1 MDLSSTTCVNL
12 VYCRLAVSVLKWS
25 AAWFSRSTSA
35 SSGQARVCAIPPGGT
50 SSKQTTTAASGKSIL
65 TADSAL
71 FADPHIVPH
80 HRSVLCPNRLDAD
93 ECEGVAQVAGE
104 NLASGALGLGVVAR
118 EQLGAHPVADA
129 VRVSVH
135 AHDVEDGLGTVDRL
149 VVEVTRRQQHHQ
161 QEDDPA
167 HHVVLPG
174 GALVLPE
181 DETLDGA
188 AQAAQGGGAVGGRRV
203 VHPVYGEPLQGEPV
217 PGGPVQGEPRC
228 GVAAAAG
235 SRMRPS
241 RMCTMRPA

>member
-12 VYCRLAVSVLKWS
+12 VYCRLAVRVLKWS

-35 SSGQARVCAIPPGGT
+35 SSGQARVCAVPPGET
-50 SSKQTTTAASGKSIL
+50 SSRQATTAASGKSVL

-80 HRSVLCPNRLDAD
+80 HRSVLCPNRLDAG
-93 ECEGVAQVAGE
+93 EGEGGGQVAGGKHGG
-104 NLASGALGLGVVAR
+104 GAAGLGVLAR
-118 EQLGAHPVADA
+118 EQLGAHPVADSF
-129 VRVSVH
+129 RLGIH
-135 AHDVEDGLGTVDRL
+135 AHDVEDGLGIVDRL
-149 VVEVTRRQQHHQ
+149 VVEVARRQQHHQ

-181 DETLDGA
+181 DETFEGA

-217 PGGPVQGEPRC
+217 PGGSVQGEPRC
-228 GVAAAAG
+228 GAAAAG